1 MNDLRKN
8 SMNELQSHINDLTT
22 FMQTEVYASLDDL
35 TKAALVR
42 KKVELCGN
50 YFLEIASN
58 LNRNKYKGCY
68 APHKAV
74 MIMALMELVES
85 GHIATNVI
93 HLDKELKDKFKK
105 VWQKVVPVGSPFK
118 CEYRNPFT
126 YMDSEPFWDLSF
138 GKDKAFI
145 TREALYAFSHNESR
159 LSIKNYLIRSIKDDT
174 ISEQYSYG
182 HPTANWMVAED
193 IMGII
198 PLIGILVAV

>member
-1 MNDLRKN
+1 
-8 SMNELQSHINDLTT
+8 MNELQSNINDLTS
-22 FMQTEVYASLDDL
+22 FMQTEVYASLDDQ
-35 TKAALVR
+35 TKAALVH

-74 MIMALMELVES
+74 MIMAIMELVES
-85 GHIATNVI
+85 GHISSNVI
-93 HLDKELKDKFKK
+93 HLDKKLKEKFKE

-126 YMDSEPFWDLSF
+126 YMDSEPFWNLSTD
-138 GKDKAFI
+138 KDKAFI
-145 TREALYAFSHNESR
+145 SREAFYAFSHNESR
-159 LSIKNYLIRSIKDDT
+159 TAIKDYLVRSIKYDT
-174 ISEQYSYG
+174 ISEQYNND
-182 HPTANWMVAED
+182 HPTINWMVVED

-198 PLIGILVAV
+198 PLMGLLVAV

>member
-1 MNDLRKN
+1 MT
-8 SMNELQSHINDLTT
+8 EQQSHINDLTT

-50 YFLEIASN
+50 YFLEIAHN

-74 MIMALMELVES
+74 MIMAIMELVES
-85 GHIATNVI
+85 GHISSNII
-93 HLDKELKDKFKK
+93 HLDKELKDKFKE
-105 VWQKVVPVGSPFK
+105 VWQMVVPEGSPFK

-126 YMDSEPFWDLSF
+126 YMDSEPFWDLSTD
-138 GKDKAFI
+138 KDKAFI
-145 TREALYAFSHNESR
+145 TWESLYAFSHEASR
-159 LSIKNYLIRSIKDDT
+159 AAIKDYLLRSVKDDT
-174 ISEQYSYG
+174 ISEQYNND
-182 HPTANWMVAED
+182 HPTINWMVAED

-198 PLIGILVAV
+198 PLIGLMIAG

>member
-1 MNDLRKN
+1 
-8 SMNELQSHINDLTT
+8 MNELQSHINDLTY

-58 LNRNKYKGCY
+58 LNRNKYKGCF

-74 MIMALMELVES
+74 MIMAIMELVKS
-85 GHIATNVI
+85 GHITTNVI
-93 HLDKELKDKFKK
+93 HLDKDLKDKFKE
-105 VWQKVVPVGSPFK
+105 VWQKVVPLGSPFK

-126 YMDSEPFWDLSF
+126 YMDSESFWDLSTD
-138 GKDKAFI
+138 KDKAFI
-145 TREALYAFSHNESR
+145 TWEALYAFSHNESR
-159 LSIKNYLIRSIKDDT
+159 LAIKDYLIHSIKDDT
-174 ISEQYSYG
+174 ISEQYSNG
-182 HPTANWMVAED
+182 HLTINWMVAED

-198 PLIGILVAV
+198 PIIGLLLAG

>member
-1 MNDLRKN
+1 
-8 SMNELQSHINDLTT
+8 
-22 FMQTEVYASLDDL
+22 MQTELYTSLDDI

-74 MIMALMELVES
+74 MILAIMELVES
-85 GHIATNVI
+85 EHITTNVI
-93 HLDKELKDKFKK
+93 RLDKELKNRFKE
-105 VWQKVVPVGSPFK
+105 VWQRVVPVGSPFK

-126 YMDSEPFWDLSF
+126 YMDSEPFWDLSTDN
-138 GKDKAFI
+138 DKAFI
-145 TREALYAFSHNESR
+145 TWEALYAFSHEASR
-159 LSIKNYLIRSIKDDT
+159 SAIKNYLIRSIKDDT
-174 ISEQYSYG
+174 ISEQYNN
-182 HPTANWMVAED
+182 HPTINWMVAED

-198 PLIGILVAV
+198 PFISLVVAV